1 VSHGTA
7 KTLVESLRDVAGVT
21 DRGYTHIVDEKKP
34 SEFVSYADMWRRA
47 SRVAAAL
54 QERGLRKGDRLGL
67 ILPDSS
73 QFIDA
78 IYGAMIAGIVPV
90 PVYPPMNL
98 GQLDGYLLNTAH
110 ILGRAGCKLVLTDD
124 RVRPILG
131 KILDAAPSIRA
142 IETMARLVAGV
153 GADATPRAVDVFPT
167 DIAFLQFTSGSTA
180 RPKGVTLTHEN
191 LVANMEAIGGASGIS
206 INPDSLGFSWLPLYH
221 DMGLI
226 GFVFTPVHNKAKG
239 VHFMSPLMF
248 LKRPSSWLKGIS
260 QARANVTFAPN
271 FAYGLAVSRVKPEEV
286 LGVDLSCL
294 HVAGCGAEPIQF
306 GTLRAFADRYR
317 DHGFRSSAF
326 LPCYGMAE
334 HSLAVTFIGITE
346 DLTADRVDTEAMAR
360 GEATPAAAD
369 QTENVTEVV
378 SCGRPFPG
386 HELRIVDEKGQV
398 LGERRVGEIVLKGPS
413 VMVGYFE
420 DDDATRDALRDG
432 WLHSG
437 DLGYLAN
444 GELYVCGR
452 IKDLIIVNGRNY
464 YPQDLEWLA
473 SQVDGVRKGNVVAF
487 GLTDPADDAAR
498 ERVIVCAEV
507 RAEEESERIRKDIT
521 EKVATGLGLK
531 VDELLLLPPGS
542 LPKTSSGKLQRRK
555 TKQLFLDA
563 TLAKN
568 AGQATTWGLVKHL
581 AASRWSYLK
590 NTLLRPRDDD

>member
-1 VSHGTA
+1 VSHFVA
-7 KTLVESLRDVAGVT
+7 KTLVESLREVAEIT
-21 DRGYTHIVDEKKP
+21 DRGYTHVVDEKKP
-34 SEFVSYADMWRRA
+34 REFVSYAEMWRRA
-47 SRVAAAL
+47 SQFAAAL
-54 QERGLRKGDRLGL
+54 QDRGLRKGDRVGL
-67 ILPDSS
+67 ILPDSA

-78 IYGAMIAGIVPV
+78 IYGAMIAGVVPV
-90 PVYPPMNL
+90 PIYPPMNL
-98 GQLDGYLLNTAH
+98 GQLDGYLQNTAH
-110 ILGRAGCKLVLTDD
+110 ILGRAGCKLVVTDD
-124 RVRPILG
+124 RVRPVLG
-131 KILDAAPSIRA
+131 KILDTAASIRA
-142 IETMARLVAGV
+142 IETMTRLLAGV
-153 GADATPRAVDVFPT
+153 APNAAPRAVDVFPS

-191 LVANMEAIGGASGIS
+191 LVANIEAIGGPAGIS
-206 INPDSLGFSWLPLYH
+206 LNSETIGYSWLPLYH

-226 GFVFTPVHNKAKG
+226 GFVFTPVHSKVRG
-239 VHFMSPLMF
+239 VHFMSPLTF
-248 LKRPSSWLKGIS
+248 LKRPASWIRGMS
-260 QARANVTFAPN
+260 EARATVTFAPN
-271 FAYGLAVSRVKPEEV
+271 FAYGLAVARVKPTEIE
-286 LGVDLSCL
+286 GADLSSL

-306 GTLRAFADRYR
+306 ATLRAFAERYR
-317 DHGFRSSAF
+317 GHGFRSSAF

-334 HSLAVTFIGITE
+334 HSLAVTFIGLAE
-346 DLTADRVDTEAMAR
+346 DLTADRVDTEAMAQ
-360 GEATPAAAD
+360 GEARPAAPA
-369 QTENVTEVV
+369 QAENVTEVV

-386 HELRIVDEKGQV
+386 HEVRILDERGQP
-398 LGERRVGEIVLKGPS
+398 LGDRRVGEIVLKGPS

-420 DDDATRDALRDG
+420 DDDATREALRDG

-487 GLTDPADDAAR
+487 GLTDPADEAAR

-507 RAEEESERIRKDIT
+507 RAEEESERIRKDIA
-521 EKVATGLGLK
+521 EKIAMGLGLK

-555 TKQLFLDA
+555 TQQLFLDA
-563 TLAKN
+563 ALAKN
-568 AGQATTWGLVKHL
+568 AGQASTWGLVKHL

-590 NTLLRPRDDD
+590 NTLLRPRDDG